1 MAWLLVV
8 VMIFSVM
15 KANSAI
21 AAADSGFGIGMQ
33 DAGEKKQEI
42 LKSKKDVNRNQG
54 INTDND
60 SGEGEDSG
68 GEEGSGEGD
77 GSGGGEDSDG
87 GDGTGGGED
96 SGEGDGTGGGEDSGE
111 GDGTGGGEDS
121 GEGDGAGGGE
131 DSGTDDGSEKPTI
144 ENLSAEWDGE
154 KRRIVLRYDLDGDY
168 VNIQVKKKTGGYT
181 TIAEEYEGES
191 FAYEYKDW
199 EEYLKEFTFL
209 VVPYRRNEGTEDING
224 ETREVPC
231 DVIYPPAA
239 IKNLYVDY
247 DLERQVL
254 YVDWDEDEGDDGW
267 GSVKNVKVYLDDSD
281 NPLNG
286 AYMDNEGSWV
296 ASLKLEPRST
306 HKLKIVPINNGNQEG
321 TPQDYTLVVDDYEAK
336 ITDYTIEYNEETKR
350 LEMKWESMYTQYVS
364 VYLNDEELAENYKE
378 NSLTIDCV
386 LQPGASYKVFILPYN
401 GQDEEGEEL
410 EEDISFGEFE
420 VPYEFSASVMNVDV
434 KDAAGNYTGFTKPLI
449 KLQWEAQ
456 KQAVYEVYRAEKDK
470 KGAYAWIA
478 TVRADKE
485 EVYTYIDEKAGFGD
499 YYYKIRRKIVE
510 DDYLEQ
516 ELYTALSD
524 AEHVRLLVPR
534 PKVKVKLSAGKKILL
549 TMESAKEYVSGYEIY
564 RKYRGKY
571 EKIASTTDNKYVDKK
586 LKFGKTYSYKVKAY
600 YYDVNTGKKVYGKYS
615 KAASVKNTIGA
626 IKAEALAVSSDTV
639 KLSWTPAVNADTYE
653 IYGKSGMMGDSYVL
667 LATTK
672 QLSLKYKLKQ
682 NTKYFFMIKAYQAKD
697 EKRTYFSS
705 TEVSVQTG
713 FSAPRGLKVTKTT
726 YKKDRDALVQED
738 TLSWNRVYGAKGY
751 YIEVYDAEEKE
762 YVGVGNIRKG
772 SKTSYTISN
781 PVTAEAKAR
790 TYRVSAYLGKRIEC
804 GDTIKVRPQLGT
816 VQKVNVVKNRE
827 KVKVSWEK
835 AEGAESYKIY
845 RSNGSMMFFVGE
857 TDETC
862 IADKG
867 LSAGISYSYY
877 VQAVNNMLKLTGDMS
892 EPAVCKMAQGK
903 VSGLKAVNTAGGNV
917 RLTWKEAPNAQ
928 KYVVYYKGAG
938 DKGYRELKKLPADV
952 TAYVHKRQARG
963 TSCSYRVV
971 AVQKNS
977 GGISV
982 ESKPAQVKVYIKK

>member
-1 MAWLLVV
+1 M
-8 VMIFSVM
+8 
-15 KANSAI
+15 
-21 AAADSGFGIGMQ
+21 
-33 DAGEKKQEI
+33 
-42 LKSKKDVNRNQG
+42 
-54 INTDND
+54 
-60 SGEGEDSG
+60 
-68 GEEGSGEGD
+68 
-77 GSGGGEDSDG
+77 
-87 GDGTGGGED
+87 
-96 SGEGDGTGGGEDSGE
+96 
-111 GDGTGGGEDS
+111 
-121 GEGDGAGGGE
+121 
-131 DSGTDDGSEKPTI
+131 
-144 ENLSAEWDGE
+144 
-154 KRRIVLRYDLDGDY
+154 DGDY

-386 LQPGASYKVFILPYN
+386 LQPGASYKVSILPYN

-938 DKGYRELKKLPADV
+938 DQEYRELKKLPADV

>member
-1 MAWLLVV
+1 
-8 VMIFSVM
+8 MIFSVM
-15 KANSAI
+15 QANSAI
-21 AAADSGFGIGMQ
+21 AAADSGWGIGMQ
-33 DAGEKKQEI
+33 DTGEKKQEI

-54 INTDND
+54 INTNND
-60 SGEGEDSG
+60 SGEGEDSGGEDGSG

-168 VNIQVKKKTGGYT
+168 VNIQVKKKTGGCT
-181 TIAEEYEGES
+181 TIAEEYEGGS

-199 EEYLKEFTFL
+199 EEYLKEFAFL

-224 ETREVPC
+224 ETREVSC
-231 DVIYPPAA
+231 DVTYPKAV

-350 LEMKWESMYTQYVS
+350 LEMKWESVYTQYVS

-386 LQPGASYKVFILPYN
+386 LQPGASYKVSILPYN

-410 EEDISFGEFE
+410 EEDLSFGEFE
-420 VPYEFSASVMNVDV
+420 VPYEFFASVINVDV
-434 KDAAGNYTGFTKPLI
+434 KDAAGNYTGYTKPLI

-456 KQAVYEVYRAEKDK
+456 KQAVYEIYRAEKDK

-615 KAASVKNTIGA
+615 KAASAKNTIGA

-653 IYGKSGMMGDSYVL
+653 IYGKSSTMGDSYVL

-816 VQKVNVVKNRE
+816 VQKVNAVKNRE

-877 VQAVNNMLKLTGDMS
+877 VQAVNNTLKLTGGMS
-892 EPAVCKMAQGK
+892 DPAVCKMAQGK

-917 RLTWKEAPNAQ
+917 QLTWKEAPNAQ

-938 DKGYRELKKLPADV
+938 DQEYRELKKLPADV
-952 TAYVHKRQARG
+952 TSYVHKRQARG

>member
-15 KANSAI
+15 KAGSAV
-21 AAADSGFGIGMQ
+21 AAVDDGWMVKERE
-33 DAGEKKQEI
+33 AGDE
-42 LKSKKDVNRNQG
+42 
-54 INTDND
+54 NTDTREIESITGD
-60 SGEGEDSG
+60 STEETTEDTTEDTM
-68 GEEGSGEGD
+68 EETT
-77 GSGGGEDSDG
+77 ED
-87 GDGTGGGED
+87 TTED
-96 SGEGDGTGGGEDSGE
+96 TMEETAEDTTEETTEESTKGITE
-111 GDGTGGGEDS
+111 PAS
-121 GEGDGAGGGE
+121 
-131 DSGTDDGSEKPTI
+131 KPMVSKLEASWSNVERDPIILRYTI
-144 ENLSAEWDGE
+144 ENEWDYVKIYVRNKDGNYVGIGGE
-154 KRRIVLRYDLDGDY
+154 HEANYY
-168 VNIQVKKKTGGYT
+168 N
-181 TIAEEYEGES
+181 
-191 FAYEYKDW
+191 YEYDEW
-199 EEYLKEFTFL
+199 ESGVEGAYFSFK
-209 VVPYRRNEGTEDING
+209 VVPYKDGQAGQEEIVGCQAR
-224 ETREVPC
+224 
-231 DVIYPPAA
+231 YPKAV
-239 IKNLYVDY
+239 IKNLYIDY

-254 YVDWDEDEGDDGW
+254 YVDWDEDYRD
-267 GSVKNVKVYLDDSD
+267 VKTVKVYLDGSEEH
-281 NPLNG
+281 LKG
-286 AYMDNEGSWV
+286 TYMDNEGDWV

-306 HKLKIVPINNGNQEG
+306 HEIVVVPINKGDEEG
-321 TPQDYTLVVDDYEAK
+321 EMSQPYKLVVDDYEAK

-816 VQKVNVVKNRE
+816 VQKVNAVKNRE

-877 VQAVNNMLKLTGDMS
+877 VQAVNNTLKLTGDMS

-917 RLTWKEAPNAQ
+917 RLTWKEALNAQ

-952 TAYVHKRQARG
+952 TAYVHKRQVRG

>member
-386 LQPGASYKVFILPYN
+386 LQPGASYKVSILPYN

-938 DKGYRELKKLPADV
+938 DQEYRELKKLPADV

>member
-1 MAWLLVV
+1 
-8 VMIFSVM
+8 MIFSVM

-87 GDGTGGGED
+87 
-96 SGEGDGTGGGEDSGE
+96 GDGTGGGEDSGE

-386 LQPGASYKVFILPYN
+386 LQPGASYKVSILPYN

-938 DKGYRELKKLPADV
+938 DQEYRELKKLPADV

>member
-87 GDGTGGGED
+87 
-96 SGEGDGTGGGEDSGE
+96 GDGTGGGEDSGE

-386 LQPGASYKVFILPYN
+386 LQPGASYKVSILPYN

-877 VQAVNNMLKLTGDMS
+877 VQAVNNTLKLTGDMS

>member
-1 MAWLLVV
+1 M
-8 VMIFSVM
+8 
-15 KANSAI
+15 
-21 AAADSGFGIGMQ
+21 
-33 DAGEKKQEI
+33 
-42 LKSKKDVNRNQG
+42 
-54 INTDND
+54 
-60 SGEGEDSG
+60 
-68 GEEGSGEGD
+68 
-77 GSGGGEDSDG
+77 
-87 GDGTGGGED
+87 
-96 SGEGDGTGGGEDSGE
+96 
-111 GDGTGGGEDS
+111 
-121 GEGDGAGGGE
+121 
-131 DSGTDDGSEKPTI
+131 
-144 ENLSAEWDGE
+144 
-154 KRRIVLRYDLDGDY
+154 
-168 VNIQVKKKTGGYT
+168 
-181 TIAEEYEGES
+181 
-191 FAYEYKDW
+191 
-199 EEYLKEFTFL
+199 
-209 VVPYRRNEGTEDING
+209 
-224 ETREVPC
+224 
-231 DVIYPPAA
+231 
-239 IKNLYVDY
+239 
-247 DLERQVL
+247 
-254 YVDWDEDEGDDGW
+254 
-267 GSVKNVKVYLDDSD
+267 
-281 NPLNG
+281 
-286 AYMDNEGSWV
+286 
-296 ASLKLEPRST
+296 
-306 HKLKIVPINNGNQEG
+306 
-321 TPQDYTLVVDDYEAK
+321 
-336 ITDYTIEYNEETKR
+336 
-350 LEMKWESMYTQYVS
+350 
-364 VYLNDEELAENYKE
+364 
-378 NSLTIDCV
+378 
-386 LQPGASYKVFILPYN
+386 
-401 GQDEEGEEL
+401 
-410 EEDISFGEFE
+410 
-420 VPYEFSASVMNVDV
+420 
-434 KDAAGNYTGFTKPLI
+434 
-449 KLQWEAQ
+449 
-456 KQAVYEVYRAEKDK
+456 
-470 KGAYAWIA
+470 
-478 TVRADKE
+478 
-485 EVYTYIDEKAGFGD
+485 
-499 YYYKIRRKIVE
+499 
-510 DDYLEQ
+510 
-516 ELYTALSD
+516 
-524 AEHVRLLVPR
+524 PR

-781 PVTAEAKAR
+781 PVTAEAKAC

-816 VQKVNVVKNRE
+816 VQKVNAVKNRE

-877 VQAVNNMLKLTGDMS
+877 VQAVNNTLKLTGDMS

-917 RLTWKEAPNAQ
+917 RLTWKEALNAQ

-952 TAYVHKRQARG
+952 TAYVHKRQVRG
-963 TSCSYRVV
+963 TSCSYRVI

>member
-626 IKAEALAVSSDTV
+626 IKAEALAVSLDTV

-938 DKGYRELKKLPADV
+938 DQEYRELKKLPADV